1 MGNKGIT
8 FEDVE
13 RAASALKAQGQRATN
28 LAVRYYLGTGS
39 MKTINNHMKVINARA
54 FERSAQ
60 QKDIP
65 AEVEAVLHQTL
76 ASVWTQA
83 QSLATQDIEAIRS
96 LARERTERSE
106 AELEELNE
114 AFDAK
119 VEELAA
125 LQVKYEQLEAKVE
138 TLRTEAAVSLGQRQA
153 LEQQLKA
160 LIAEFRPKR
169 KPSETKGKRKTEDG
183 ELPESGEETSSTA
196 KNGLVKENVLKT
208 TEVS

>member
-13 RAASALKAQGQRATN
+13 RAAAALKAQGQRATN
-28 LAVRYYLGTGS
+28 MAVRYYLGTGS

-65 AEVEAVLHQTL
+65 AEVEAVLHQTI

-96 LARERTERSE
+96 LARERIERSE

-125 LQVKYEQLEAKVE
+125 LQVKYGQLEAKVE

-153 LEQQLKA
+153 LEQQIKD
-160 LIAEFRPKR
+160 LIVEFRPKR
-169 KPSETKGKRKTEDG
+169 KPSETRGKRKAD
-183 ELPESGEETSSTA
+183 ESALHASGVETPSDVE
-196 KNGLVKENVLKT
+196 NG
-208 TEVS
+208 